1 MALFLKSISCRS
13 FNHED
18 QLVHDFK
25 KNNSRCKEL
34 ISTSTSSSPCIS
46 LTVWRKSLI
55 FSCKGFTV
63 IGADGN
69 LVYRVDNYS
78 GRRDQTILMDASGK
92 PILTICKHKKLR
104 IVDNNWFI
112 YEGEVLGDHD
122 YNTTSTTKTSS
133 SSSSSRKKPIFCVK
147 KQMKILHSN
156 INVLAHVYYH
166 GTSSDKRY
174 SYIIEGSYANRT
186 CKVLDAKSRN
196 VVAEI
201 RKKQA
206 VSGGVTFGLEVFVLV
221 VMPGVDSGFAMAMV
235 LLLDQM
241 FS

>member
-1 MALFLKSISCRS
+1 MLLFLKSISFRS
-13 FNHED
+13 LSNEDHQLHED
-18 QLVHDFK
+18 FK
-25 KNNSRCKEL
+25 SNSNSCKEL
-34 ISTSTSSSPCIS
+34 TTSSSSSSSSSSIS

-63 IGADGN
+63 IGSDGN

-92 PILTICKHKKLR
+92 PILTIRRHKKLR

-122 YNTTSTTKTSS
+122 YKTSS
-133 SSSSSRKKPIFCVK
+133 SLRKKPIFCVK
-147 KQMKILHSN
+147 KQMKILNSN

-166 GTSSDKRY
+166 GTSSDKTY

-186 CKVLDAKSRN
+186 CKMLDAKSRN

-206 VSGGVTFGLEVFVLV
+206 VTCGATFGLEVFDLV
-221 VMPGVDSGFAMAMV
+221 VMQGFDSGFAMAMV
-235 LLLDQM
+235 VLLDQM

>member
-1 MALFLKSISCRS
+1 MLLFLKSISFRS
-13 FNHED
+13 LNNQDH
-18 QLVHDFK
+18 QLQDFK
-25 KNNSRCKEL
+25 NNNSSCKEL
-34 ISTSTSSSPCIS
+34 ATASSLSSSISSCIS

-63 IGADGN
+63 IGSDGN

-78 GRRDQTILMDASGK
+78 GRRDQTILMDGSGK
-92 PILTICKHKKLR
+92 PILTICRHKKLR

-122 YNTTSTTKTSS
+122 HKTTSL
-133 SSSSSRKKPIFCVK
+133 RKKPIFCVK
-147 KQMKILHSN
+147 KPMKILQSN

-166 GTSSDKRY
+166 GTSSDKTY

-206 VSGGVTFGLEVFVLV
+206 VTGGVTFGLEVFVLV
-221 VMPGVDSGFAMAMV
+221 VMPGFDSGFAMAMV

>member
-1 MALFLKSISCRS
+1 MLLFLKSMSFRS
-13 FNHED
+13 LNH
-18 QLVHDFK
+18 QDFK
-25 KNNSRCKEL
+25 KNNSSCKEL
-34 ISTSTSSSPCIS
+34 TTTSSLPSSSSCIF

-63 IGADGN
+63 IGSDGN

-78 GRRDQTILMDASGK
+78 RRRDQTTLMDASGK
-92 PILTICKHKKLR
+92 PILTICRHKKLR

-122 YNTTSTTKTSS
+122 YKASS
-133 SSSSSRKKPIFCVK
+133 LRKKPIFCVK

-166 GTSSDKRY
+166 GTSSDKTY

-206 VSGGVTFGLEVFVLV
+206 VIGGVTFGLEVFVLV
-221 VMPGVDSGFAMAMV
+221 VMPGFDSGFAMAMV
-235 LLLDQM
+235 LLLDEM

>member
-1 MALFLKSISCRS
+1 MLLFLKSISFRS
-13 FNHED
+13 INHHPDHD
-18 QLVHDFK
+18 QLQDY
-25 KNNSRCKEL
+25 KNNNSSCKEL
-34 ISTSTSSSPCIS
+34 VTSSSSSSSSSCTS

-63 IGADGN
+63 IGSDGN
-69 LVYRVDNYS
+69 LVYRVDSYS

-92 PILTICKHKKLR
+92 PILTICRHNKKLR

-112 YEGEVLGDHD
+112 YEGEVHD
-122 YNTTSTTKTSS
+122 YNTNKKT
-133 SSSSSRKKPIFCVK
+133 SSSRKKPIFCVK

-166 GTSSDKRY
+166 GTSLDKRY

-206 VSGGVTFGLEVFVLV
+206 VTGGVTFGLEVFVLV
-221 VMPGVDSGFAMAMV
+221 VMPGFDSGFAMAMV

>member
-1 MALFLKSISCRS
+1 MLLFLKSISFRS
-13 FNHED
+13 LNH
-18 QLVHDFK
+18 QDFK
-25 KNNSRCKEL
+25 NNNSSCKEL
-34 ISTSTSSSPCIS
+34 TTTTSSSLSSSSCIF

-63 IGADGN
+63 IGSDGN

-92 PILTICKHKKLR
+92 PILTICRHKQKLR

-122 YNTTSTTKTSS
+122 YKA
-133 SSSSSRKKPIFCVK
+133 SSSRKKPIFCVK

-166 GTSSDKRY
+166 GTSSGKTY

-206 VSGGVTFGLEVFVLV
+206 VIGGVTFGLEVFVLV
-221 VMPGVDSGFAMAMV
+221 VMPGFDSGFAMAMV

>member
-1 MALFLKSISCRS
+1 MILFLKSISCRS

-18 QLVHDFK
+18 QLVKDF
-25 KNNSRCKEL
+25 KNNSRSCKEL
-34 ISTSTSSSPCIS
+34 VTTSLSSSSCIR

-63 IGADGN
+63 IGSDGN
-69 LVYRVDNYS
+69 LVYRVDYYS

-92 PILTICKHKKLR
+92 PVLTICRHKKLR

-112 YEGEVLGDHD
+112 YEGEVLGEYD
-122 YNTTSTTKTSS
+122 YNTSTKTS

-147 KQMKILHSN
+147 KQTKILHGN

-166 GTSSDKRY
+166 GISDKRY

-206 VSGGVTFGLEVFVLV
+206 VTGGVTFGLEVFVLV
-221 VMPGVDSGFAMAMV
+221 VMPGFDSGFAMALV

>member
-1 MALFLKSISCRS
+1 MLLFLKSISFRS
-13 FNHED
+13 LNH
-18 QLVHDFK
+18 QDFK
-25 KNNSRCKEL
+25 NNNSSCKEL
-34 ISTSTSSSPCIS
+34 TTTSSSSLSSSSCIS

-63 IGADGN
+63 IGSDGN

-92 PILTICKHKKLR
+92 PILTICRHKKLR

-122 YNTTSTTKTSS
+122 YNTNNKR
-133 SSSSSRKKPIFCVK
+133 SSSRKKPIFCVK

-166 GTSSDKRY
+166 GTSSDKTY

-206 VSGGVTFGLEVFVLV
+206 VIGGVTFGLEVFVLV
-221 VMPGVDSGFAMAMV
+221 VMPGFDSGFAMAMV

>member
-1 MALFLKSISCRS
+1 MLLFSNSMSFRSVNHQHHQDQLQDLKNSTSCR
-13 FNHED
+13 E
-18 QLVHDFK
+18 LV
-25 KNNSRCKEL
+25 
-34 ISTSTSSSPCIS
+34 TTSSSSSSSSICTS

-63 IGADGN
+63 IGSDGN

-78 GRRDQTILMDASGK
+78 GRRNHTILMDGSGK
-92 PILTICKHKKLR
+92 PILTICRHKKLR

-122 YNTTSTTKTSS
+122 YTTSTKTSL
-133 SSSSSRKKPIFCVK
+133 SRKKPIFCVK
-147 KQMKILHSN
+147 KQMKILQSN

-166 GTSSDKRY
+166 GISDKRY

-206 VSGGVTFGLEVFVLV
+206 VTGGVTFGLEVFVLV
-221 VMPGVDSGFAMAMV
+221 VMQGFDSGFAMAMV

>member
-1 MALFLKSISCRS
+1 MLLFLKSISFRS
-13 FNHED
+13 LNH
-18 QLVHDFK
+18 QDFK
-25 KNNSRCKEL
+25 KNNSSCKEL
-34 ISTSTSSSPCIS
+34 TTTSSSSSLSSSSCIF

-63 IGADGN
+63 IGSDGN

-92 PILTICKHKKLR
+92 PILTICRHKQKLR

-122 YNTTSTTKTSS
+122 YKASS
-133 SSSSSRKKPIFCVK
+133 LRKKPIFCVK

-166 GTSSDKRY
+166 GTSSDKTY

-206 VSGGVTFGLEVFVLV
+206 VIGGVTFGLEVFVLV
-221 VMPGVDSGFAMAMV
+221 VMPGFDSGVAMAMV

>member
-1 MALFLKSISCRS
+1 MILFLKSISCRS

-25 KNNSRCKEL
+25 NSNNSSCKEL
-34 ISTSTSSSPCIS
+34 ATTSSSSSCIC

-63 IGADGN
+63 IGSDGN

-92 PILTICKHKKLR
+92 PILTICRHKKLR

-122 YNTTSTTKTSS
+122 YNTSTKT
-133 SSSSSRKKPIFCVK
+133 SSSSRKKPIFCVK
-147 KQMKILHSN
+147 KQMKILQSN

-166 GTSSDKRY
+166 GITSSDNRY
-174 SYIIEGSYANRT
+174 SYIIEGSYTNRT

-206 VSGGVTFGLEVFVLV
+206 VTGGVTFGLEVFVLV
-221 VMPGVDSGFAMAMV
+221 VMTGFDSGFAMAMV